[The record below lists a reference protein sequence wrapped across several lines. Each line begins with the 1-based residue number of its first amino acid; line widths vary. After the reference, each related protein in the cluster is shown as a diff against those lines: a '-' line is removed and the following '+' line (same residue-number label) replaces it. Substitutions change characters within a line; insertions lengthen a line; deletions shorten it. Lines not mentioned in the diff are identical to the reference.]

1 MFSEGMQ
8 YVEQGVKIYEEN
20 IKQQQIKFLTRKA
33 NELNLQL
40 IQN

>member
-1 MFSEGMQ
+1 MQ